1 MEQEIQ
7 DDEALARRK
16 LQRAESAKRHA
27 LIVGWICF
35 PLGVIVGLFGFWAA
49 YGNLVV
55 EQYDQVAPYI
65 GIGCFFSLVTLVGLS
80 SLIAALIFKLGFRKA
95 MGWIILGNVAWLA
108 IGCVIFFATQ
118 RYAWGDT
125 LGADIAFVCVFVFI
139 AIGPF
144 AGWILSH
151 PRHGKSPGLLEEP

>member
-16 LQRAESAKRHA
+16 LQRAESAKKHA
-27 LIVGWICF
+27 LLVGWICL
-35 PLGVIVGLFGFWAA
+35 PLGVVVSLACFAYSWWAWWEYRDA
-49 YGNLVV
+49 TPYLLG
-55 EQYDQVAPYI
+55 VA
-65 GIGCFFSLVTLVGLS
+65 CFFGLVTLVGLS
-80 SLIAALIFKLGFRKA
+80 SFIAALIFKLGFRKA

-108 IGCVIFFATQ
+108 VGCVIFFTTQ
-118 RYAWGDT
+118 LYTWGET
-125 LGADIAFVCVFVFI
+125 LGADIAFICVFVFI

-151 PRHGKSPGLLEEP
+151 PRHGKSPKGE